1 MCNDNS
7 LWKNANVCHNP
18 IEDLF
23 ECKNCQIE
31 FGLES
36 NKIKNKKIFCP
47 VCKIELKAW
56 QKNWQT

>member
-7 LWKNANVCHNP
+7 IWKNVNVCHNP

-23 ECKNCQIE
+23 ECENCQIE

-36 NKIKNKKIFCP
+36 NKIKK
-47 VCKIELKAW
+47 
-56 QKNWQT
+56 